1 MKIGFIGLG
10 IMGSRMAANLAHGN
24 HHLLIYNRTR
34 EKADSLLK
42 MENVSWK
49 DSPREI
55 AKEAEIL
62 FTMLSAPKAV
72 QNVALGNQGF
82 LAAMN
87 KGQMWI
93 DCSTVNPSFSR
104 AMAEECRKRDISFID
119 APVAGTL
126 GPAER
131 GELLILAGG
140 EKQDIEKCQ
149 PLLDL
154 IGKKTLHV
162 GEAGMGTSLKM
173 VLNLLLGQA
182 MYAFSEAMVLGES
195 LGITRDRLLDALLGS
210 AVVAPFISQK
220 KEKLMGKNQETEFP
234 LQWMHKDLYLV
245 AQTAAETGTFL
256 PAGNLI
262 KEIYQL
268 ARSGG
273 YAEKD
278 FSAIYQ
284 YIKNLPELLHGG
296 TRSIHRETRSN

>member
-1 MKIGFIGLG
+1 VKIGFIGLG
-10 IMGSRMAANLAHGN
+10 IMGSRMAATLAHGN
-24 HHLLIYNRTR
+24 HNLFIYNRTR
-34 EKADSLLK
+34 GKADSLLK
-42 MENVSWK
+42 MKNVSWK

-55 AKEAEIL
+55 VRDAEIL
-62 FTMLSAPKAV
+62 FTMLSTPEAV
-72 QNVALGNQGF
+72 QSVALGDGGF
-82 LAAMN
+82 LPAM
-87 KGQMWI
+87 KQGQIWV

-104 AMAEECRKRDISFID
+104 QMAEDCRNRGVSFID

-149 PLLDL
+149 PLFDL

-182 MYAFSEAMVLGES
+182 MYALSEAMVLGES
-195 LGITRDRLLDALLGS
+195 LGITRDRLLDILLGS
-210 AVVAPFISQK
+210 AVVAPFISHK

-245 AQTAAETGTFL
+245 AKTAAETGTFL

-268 ARSGG
+268 ALSGG

-284 YIKNLPELLHGG
+284 YIKNLP
-296 TRSIHRETRSN
+296 